1 MTNKKLNFP
10 ALAKEAA
17 ILTGAV
23 AIIAAAVYFF
33 LVPSHTSVSSI
44 SGLGI
49 VLSNFVPL
57 PLSAIT
63 MVLNTVLLIIGFFTC
78 GREFG
83 AKTVYTSVMLPVFL
97 RLFERL
103 FPDFGSLT
111 DSQELDVLCYILVV
125 SVGLS
130 ILFNRNASSGG
141 LDIVA
146 KIMNKYLH
154 MELGKAM
161 SLSGMCVAL
170 SAALV
175 YDKKTVVLSILGTY
189 FNGIV
194 LDHFIF
200 DNSIKRRVCI
210 ITEKEEALRQFII
223 NDLHSGATMY
233 EAIGAY
239 NFEKHNEIITIVDKS
254 EYQKLMNFINRE
266 DPKAFVTIY
275 NVSSVHYQPKR

>member
-1 MTNKKLNFP
+1 MNRQHSWSSLI
-10 ALAKEAA
+10 KETV
-17 ILTGAV
+17 ILTAAV

-33 LVPSHTSVSSI
+33 LLPSHASVSSI

-49 VLSNFVPL
+49 VLSNFIPL

-63 MVLNTVLLIIGFFTC
+63 MILNVVLLIIGFFTC

-83 AKTVYTSVMLPVFL
+83 AKTVYTSVMLPLFL
-97 RLFERL
+97 GLFEKA
-103 FPDFGSLT
+103 FPVIGSLT

-125 SVGLS
+125 SIGLS

-154 MELGKAM
+154 MDLGRAM

-189 FNGIV
+189 FNGII
-194 LDHFIF
+194 LDYFIF
-200 DNSIKRRVCI
+200 SHNVKRRVCI
-210 ITEKEEALRQFII
+210 ITKKEEALRRFIVE
-223 NDLHSGATMY
+223 DLHSGATIY

-239 NFEKHNEIITIVDKS
+239 NMEKHNEIITIVDKS
-254 EYQKLMNFINRE
+254 EYQKLMNYISRE
-266 DPKAFVTIY
+266 DPLAFITIY
-275 NVSSVHYQPKR
+275 NVSDMRYQPKR